1 MPYSRHPNVPTMRL
15 EFVEVVMRLRSSAA
29 TFVLMVPLL
38 LGGITKTDWEDWNH
52 HGFNHPYHE
61 NQIIVRLEAGET
73 VDDICD
79 CGFFSVN
86 TRIWLLDRKLI
97 TEEEAD
103 RFCPEVLELWSDEPT
118 NPRLEGV

>member
-1 MPYSRHPNVPTMRL
+1 MPHSRHPNVPTMRL

-29 TFVLMVPLL
+29 TFVLMIPLL
-38 LGGITKTDWEDWNH
+38 LGGTTKTDWEDWNR

>member
-1 MPYSRHPNVPTMRL
+1 MRL
-15 EFVEVVMRLRSSAA
+15 EFVEAVMRLRSSAA
-29 TFVLMVPLL
+29 TFVLMIPLL

-61 NQIIVRLEAGET
+61 NQIIARLEAGEII
-73 VDDICD
+73 VDICR

-86 TRIWLLDRKLI
+86 TRNWLLDSQQI
-97 TEEEAD
+97 TQEEAD

-118 NPRLEGV
+118 NPRLEGL